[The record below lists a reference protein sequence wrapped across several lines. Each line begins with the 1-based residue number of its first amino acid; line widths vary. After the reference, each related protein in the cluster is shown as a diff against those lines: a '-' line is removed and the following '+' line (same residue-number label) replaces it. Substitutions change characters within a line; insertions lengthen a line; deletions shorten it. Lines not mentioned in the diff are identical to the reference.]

1 MCCNILNKI
10 RTLKNYTRIR
20 LDILIVASSETEDVS
35 EKDVNDDMLTITC
48 FKALNSDYY
57 RLLKLMIF
65 HLTKKAMFRRDETNV

>member
-10 RTLKNYTRIR
+10 TTLKNYTRIR

-65 HLTKKAMFRRDETNV
+65 HLTKKDVTKKNV

>member
-10 RTLKNYTRIR
+10 TTLKNYTRIR

-35 EKDVNDDMLTITC
+35 EKDVNDDMFTITC

-65 HLTKKAMFRRDETNV
+65 HLTKKDVTKKNV